1 MQTCGSKHKGDK
13 AFFLSSV
20 RFEGVWVMSIIDI
33 LRLPLPKEQLKTF
46 MDLDAD
52 RLKKLRID
60 TILFDYD
67 NTLAP
72 WRSRKLDNRVKE
84 FIYKLLDDGFKV
96 AIVTNAGH
104 HRVRHIQEEFRGKV
118 KVFHTLFKPGIRK
131 LKMVLK
137 VLRSSPETTAI
148 VGDLFVTDIIAGNR
162 LGMYTI
168 LVNPYVI
175 GVRNLLHRIMAVLTR
190 IFYLS
195 FYYTL
200 GWFLR
205 FVDLATPN
213 EWKKSVLD
221 VDYDLLLREGYR
233 VFLFDYD
240 NTLGRWRNEP
250 DPRAVK
256 LLNYLLE
263 RGAKVLI
270 VSNGRTSR
278 IKTLRRFFPEGVLLT
293 GSARKPLLGR
303 IKKILKSLN
312 VKPSEM
318 VIIGDQLLT
327 DVLLGSRLGAYT
339 IKVKPVDPDDEAFV
353 SKINRLVEKM
363 VIKLHRKKFSLEK
376 IKK

>member
-1 MQTCGSKHKGDK
+1 M
-13 AFFLSSV
+13 
-20 RFEGVWVMSIIDI
+20 MSIIDI

-72 WRSRKLDNRVKE
+72 WRSRRLDNRVKE

-131 LKMVLK
+131 LKTVLK
-137 VLRSSPETTAI
+137 VLQSSPETTAI

-175 GVRNLLHRIMAVLTR
+175 GVRNLLHRIMAMLTR

-250 DPRAVK
+250 DPRAVQ

-278 IKTLRRFFPEGVLLT
+278 IRTLRSFFPEGVLLT